1 MNLTAILKKIAAGE
15 VITADEKAFLLAN
28 KELLT
33 EEQVSAVEAAEVK
46 DVSPSIAPKEDDE
59 EEEEDD
65 EEKAMEALI
74 SKKIGE
80 RIDAI
85 SDKLAAKFLDGVK
98 EQRKKV
104 LDTKIVKPNSE
115 EKGAKT
121 REFMKAL
128 FSNDRQYL
136 KDVSGI
142 TDTAGGYLIPDE
154 LRSEILRVAEFNYGL
169 ARRDMRYLPFTGPGN
184 DRRIPALG
192 SSVSVTWTDEAA
204 KKSSTAPTFDIVTQT
219 LKKLAAIVPMTEE
232 ILEDSTID
240 LVALVGQ
247 LFAEAVAKE
256 EDIQFFNGT
265 GSPWTG
271 ILRNGSVNTVV
282 ISGTNPA
289 TVTAD
294 DLLAMIDATPSG
306 ALAGAKFY
314 MNRTVFSKI
323 RKLRSDGGGGAGT
336 GPYIVEGPVGTTPAT
351 LWGYP
356 VELSDAF
363 PAVTVT
369 GNSRPFILFGNLKLA
384 AIFGDKQQLRVKLLD
399 QATVRNT
406 GNSADLNLAQQDM
419 VAIRIVERVG
429 YVLALPRAV
438 TVLKT
443 SGSSSPSPSASPSS
457 SSSPSVSSSASSSP
471 SPSA

>member
-15 VITADEKAFLLAN
+15 VITAVEKEFLLAN
-28 KELLT
+28 KDLLT
-33 EEQVSAVEAAEVK
+33 EEQVSAVEAVK
-46 DVSPSIAPKEDDE
+46 IVDVSPSPAPKKDDE
-59 EEEEDD
+59 EEEE
-65 EEKAMEALI
+65 EEEEEVKAMEDLI
-74 SKKIGE
+74 SKKISE

-85 SDKLAAKFLDGVK
+85 SDQLAAKFLDGVQ

-104 LDTKIVKPNSE
+104 LDTKIKPAV
-115 EKGAKT
+115 GVGDKT
-121 REFMKAL
+121 RDFMKAL
-128 FSNDRQYL
+128 FDNDRQTL
-136 KDVSGI
+136 KALSNLSDS
-142 TDTAGGYLIPDE
+142 AGGYLVPDE
-154 LRSEILRVAEFNYGL
+154 LRTEILRVAEANYGL

-192 SSVSVTWTDEAA
+192 SSVSVTWTDEAGV
-204 KKSSTAPTFDIVTQT
+204 KQSTAPDFSIVTQT

-232 ILEDSTID
+232 ILEDSSID

-256 EDIQFFNGT
+256 EDVQFFNGT

-271 ILRNGSVNTVV
+271 ILRNGNVNVV
-282 ISGTNPA
+282 NIASSDPA
-289 TVTAD
+289 TISAD

-323 RKLRSDGGGGAGT
+323 RKLRSGGST
-336 GPYIVEGPVGTTPAT
+336 TNDGPYIVEGPTGTTPT
-351 LWGYP
+351 SIWSYP

-363 PAVTVT
+363 PTLSASS
-369 GNSRPFILFGNLKLA
+369 GASRPIVLFGNLKLA

-399 QATVRNT
+399 QATVNNVANNGT
-406 GNSADLNLAQQDM
+406 INLAQQDM
-419 VAIRIVERVG
+419 VAVRIVERVG
-429 YVLALPRAV
+429 YVLALPSAV

-443 SGSSSPSPSASPSS
+443 TGSSSVSASVSPSS
-457 SSSPSVSSSASSSP
+457 SVSPSVSASASSSP